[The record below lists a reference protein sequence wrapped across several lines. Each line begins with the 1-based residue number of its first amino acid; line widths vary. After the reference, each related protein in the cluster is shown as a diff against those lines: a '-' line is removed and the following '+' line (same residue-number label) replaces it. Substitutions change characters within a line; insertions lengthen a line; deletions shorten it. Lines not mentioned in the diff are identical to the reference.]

1 MRKIIAAFAVPLAL
15 AGCVTLDR
23 ADATLARLSNGSLP
37 LACATVAVAQG
48 YFAALAPQISTA
60 NHARY
65 EAASR
70 VVSRVCAD
78 RPADTASAMMTLARA
93 WADIQA
99 ATKAR

>member
-1 MRKIIAAFAVPLAL
+1 MRKIIAAYAAALML
-15 AGCVTLDR
+15 AGCATLDR
-23 ADATLARLSNGSLP
+23 ADATLARLSSGSLP
-37 LACATVAVAQG
+37 AACGVVAVAQG
-48 YFAALAPQISTA
+48 YFVTLAPRISAA

-78 RPADTASAMMTLARA
+78 RPADTASAMLTLARA

>member
-1 MRKIIAAFAVPLAL
+1 MHRIIVAFAAAHAL
-15 AGCVTLDR
+15 AGCATLDR
-23 ADATLARLSNGSLP
+23 ADATLARLSSGSLP
-37 LACATVAVAQG
+37 AACAIVGVAQG
-48 YFAALAPQISTA
+48 YFDALAPKISAA

-93 WADIQA
+93 WADVQA
-99 ATKAR
+99 STKAR